1 MHPSAR
7 CATTG
12 LVLATLVGASVAVP
26 AHAQTVDV
34 QRLSDRV
41 LVGSVPA
48 LGRRNVVAVS
58 AKKGLVL
65 IDTGVSP
72 SLMAKLKEEFERQFG
87 RRDWAYVI
95 NTHGHWDGHVGGNAL
110 FKDIPIIGHDNAAAD
125 MKARVAPAA
134 ANGSRFCE
142 GQALQLQTQVD
153 AGSRDSEALSGQIEF
168 WRALGDELAKPE
180 VVFPTVTFSDE
191 LTIHMGDLT
200 LHAMY
205 FGRAHSASDVV
216 VHIPE
221 ERLLVT
227 GSVFY
232 HFFPGITDDVRLIDL
247 RRSISALDRVLEAG
261 VERVVPSH
269 AAVLGRQDV
278 ERTRD
283 YYRDLLAAVT
293 AARSQGLTLEK
304 AQAQLGLDQ
313 RFPYMSGVQAQGG
326 SREEAHAANVATVW
340 KLVQQLGA
348 QQD

>member
-1 MHPSAR
+1 MHPSPR
-7 CATTG
+7 CATAR
-12 LVLATLVGASVAVP
+12 LILATLVGASVAVP
-26 AHAQTVDV
+26 ANSQTVDV

-41 LVGSVPA
+41 LIGSVPA

-65 IDTGVSP
+65 IDTGTSP

-134 ANGSRFCE
+134 ANGSRFCQ

-153 AGSRDSEALSGQIEF
+153 AGSKDSEALKGQIAF

-191 LTIHMGDLT
+191 LTIDMGDLT
-200 LHAMY
+200 LRAMY
-205 FGRAHSASDVV
+205 FGRAHSVSDVV
-216 VHIPE
+216 VDIPE
-221 ERLLVT
+221 EKVLVT
-227 GSVFY
+227 GGVCGAGLPIIN
-232 HFFPGITDDVRLIDL
+232 HEAWLGVRLIDL
-247 RRSISALDRVLEAG
+247 QRSISVLDRVLEAG
-261 VERVVPSH
+261 AERAVPSH
-269 AAVLGRQDV
+269 AGILGRPNV
-278 ERTRD
+278 ERMRD

-293 AARSQGLTLEK
+293 AARGQGLTLEK

-313 RFPYMSGVQAQGG
+313 RFPYMRDVQVQKG

-340 KLVQQLGA
+340 RLVQ
-348 QQD
+348 